1 MPNPDQLSVQL
12 YTVRGALEED
22 FDGTLAKIAAFG
34 YTQVEPFAF
43 VNFFDDLKAALSSY
57 GLTAP
62 TTHMG
67 LLSADDQDEI
77 FAKAKEL
84 GVKTIIVPSSDRAAW
99 QTAEGIAG
107 VAAGL
112 NAAAAKAAGYGL
124 TVGYHNHEY
133 ELTSKVDGKHG
144 LEVLAEHLDERVVL
158 EVDTYWAY
166 AGGADVP
173 ALLDRLG
180 DRVVALHIK
189 DGDGS
194 MDNKKQVAVGSGS
207 LPVHDFMD
215 AAPTALF
222 VVELDDSAG
231 DLVEAVGASREYLTG
246 VTV

>member
-43 VNFFDDLKAALSSY
+43 VNFFDDLKAALSAY

-84 GVKTIIVPSSDRAAW
+84 GIKTIIVPSSDRAAW

-112 NAAAAKAAGYGL
+112 NAAAAKAAEYGL

-144 LEVLAEHLDERVVL
+144 LEVLAEQLDERWCWRS
-158 EVDTYWAY
+158 TPT
-166 AGGADVP
+166 G
-173 ALLDRLG
+173 RT
-180 DRVVALHIK
+180 
-189 DGDGS
+189 S
-194 MDNKKQVAVGSGS
+194 
-207 LPVHDFMD
+207 
-215 AAPTALF
+215 AAPTCRRCST
-222 VVELDDSAG
+222 DSETG
-231 DLVEAVGASREYLTG
+231 SSPCTSRTETDRW
-246 VTV
+246 TTRSR